1 MTITRYYLYVNWYK
15 FRIYENCLNY
25 ELMSENQ
32 MRKFLI
38 ILLIL
43 SSMSIPFAAA
53 HPFTEETVPSL
64 TSNSPTGVSEVIVYF
79 SEPVELDFSTIKVLD
94 SNGDQIDNK
103 DTSYYEGEGSLIVS
117 TPPLEDGV
125 YTVSTKVLSK
135 IDGHLVPDAFLF
147 AVGDAIVDPA
157 LLGKEKPS
165 ELIFLPEAG
174 ARFPGL
180 VGQTIVLGVVIASL
194 IIWGTQNKQ
203 LIKEELDKIEFFH
216 HGKFMSITGIGLG
229 LVFISNILMIAVQTI
244 RLEASPIDAIQ
255 TNFGTTWIIRMSI
268 TIILLGIWFGLDR
281 KKILTKK
288 NQIPLLI
295 ATLVL
300 IGTSSMIGHGA
311 ASGETSALVLDY
323 IHNLVAA
330 IWIGGI
336 FYFVFT
342 LLPTFSQLKE
352 PIREKMSLLLIPRF
366 SIAFI
371 IAIGVVIITGPTLM
385 WFLESDVGLIT
396 ESVFGQL
403 IILKIAIAAIMIGL
417 GGFFQF
423 RVQKNAEKN
432 LQSGKITVH
441 KKLKRSLKVDAAL
454 GIILLGV
461 VALLTNGTL
470 PAGEIQKV
478 DAQEIVY
485 GFKTVEF
492 TENAKFDIK
501 ISPFTSGVNTISVKV
516 SDFDGNQ
523 LYDSDQIKV
532 KLSNPSKSISPI
544 EVPMS
549 IEKFSDPIEYQ
560 GELTF
565 GFSGEW
571 QVEIETLRTENANES
586 IIMNLLVKPRLTNIQ
601 TQIIEYELPEDAKP
615 LFPLYDGGDSIW
627 ISDASA
633 PRLWQFSLDKQEFSS
648 YSFNGL
654 STIFLTQDNK
664 GRVWF
669 TDTPRNQI
677 GFIDTVTKQITTKT
691 IPKLDPVIS
700 ENSPIFIQAD
710 FDGNIW
716 VTIINKDRIVKYL
729 PELDVFEEIVLP
741 DKQSLPFALTI
752 DKDGKI
758 WYSTSGAGK
767 IGFIDPKDNQI
778 TQISSK
784 VPLEAPEDLIF
795 DNDGNLWI
803 AEHTGLAITKFNPVL
818 ETFERI
824 SVPDE
829 EALPFGMT
837 FDKYGNIWFAQH
849 TVDNIGVY
857 DPDNNNL
864 IEVPVP
870 TETSFVQF
878 MTTDGNDNVWF
889 VEQQSNKIGIIKI
902 IEIPVI
908 ASQIQET
915 NGFGLKYTEIASPLI
930 ALGIIATSLFYVKS
944 IQDKRRLNSL
954 INS

>member
-1 MTITRYYLYVNWYK
+1 MKKV
-15 FRIYENCLNY
+15 
-25 ELMSENQ
+25 
-32 MRKFLI
+32 LI

-43 SSMSIPFAAA
+43 SSMYIPFAAA
-53 HPFTEETVPSL
+53 HPFTEETIPSL
-64 TSNSPTGVSEVIVYF
+64 TSNSPTGISEVIVYF
-79 SEPVELDFSTIKVLD
+79 SEPVELGFSTLKVLD
-94 SNGDQIDNK
+94 NNGNQIDNK
-103 DTSYYEGEGSLIVS
+103 DTSYYEGDDSLIVS

-147 AVGDAIVDPA
+147 AVGNAIVDPS
-157 LLGKEKPS
+157 LLGQERPS

-180 VGQTIVLGVVIASL
+180 VGQTIVLGAVIASL

-203 LIKEELDKIEFFH
+203 LIRKELDKVESFH

-229 LVFISNILMIAVQTI
+229 LIFASNILMIAVQTI
-244 RLEASPIDAIQ
+244 RLETSPIEAIQ
-255 TNFGTTWIIRMSI
+255 TSFGTTWLIRMSI
-268 TIILLGIWFGLDR
+268 TVILLGIWFGLDR

-288 NQIPLLI
+288 NQIPMLI
-295 ATLVL
+295 TMLVL
-300 IGTSSMIGHGA
+300 IGTSSIIGHGA
-311 ASGETSALVLDY
+311 ASGETPALVLDY

-336 FYFVFT
+336 FYFVFI
-342 LLPTFSQLKE
+342 LLPTFTQLKE
-352 PIREKMSLLLIPRF
+352 PIREKMSLVVIPRF

-371 IAIGVVIITGPTLM
+371 IAVGVVIITGPTLL
-385 WFLESDVGLIT
+385 WFLESDVELIT
-396 ESVFGQL
+396 ESVYGQL
-403 IILKIAIAAIMIGL
+403 IIIKITIAAIMIGL

-441 KKLKRSLKVDAAL
+441 KKLKRTLKVDAAL

-492 TENAKFDIK
+492 TENAKFDIE
-501 ISPFTSGVNTISVKV
+501 ISPFTSGANAISVKV
-516 SDFDGNQ
+516 SDFDSNQ

-532 KLSNPSKSISPI
+532 KVSNPSKNISSI

-549 IEKFSDPIEYQ
+549 IKKLSDPIEHQ

-571 QVEIETLRTENANES
+571 QVEIEAQRTENANES

-615 LFPLYDGGDSIW
+615 LFPLYDGKDSIW
-627 ISDASA
+627 ISDASS
-633 PRLWQFSLDKQEFSS
+633 PRLWQFSLDTQEFSS
-648 YSFNGL
+648 YSFDGL
-654 STIFLTQDNK
+654 STVFLTQDNK
-664 GRVWF
+664 GRIWF

-677 GFIDTVTKQITTKT
+677 GFFDPDTKQITTKT

-700 ENSPIFIQAD
+700 ENKPIFIQAD

-716 VTIINKDRIVKYL
+716 ITIVNKYKILKYS
-729 PELDVFEEIVLP
+729 PELDVFEEIIFS
-741 DKQSLPFALTI
+741 DRESLPFALTI
-752 DKDGKI
+752 DEDGNI
-758 WYSTSGAGK
+758 WYSTSGSGE
-767 IGFIDPKDNQI
+767 IGFIDPKNNQM
-778 TQISSK
+778 TQISSE
-784 VPLEAPEDLIF
+784 VLLQAPEALIF
-795 DNDGNLWI
+795 DDDGNLWI
-803 AEHTGLAITKFNPVL
+803 AEHTGSAITKFNPVL

-857 DPDNNNL
+857 DPNNNNL

-870 TETSFVQF
+870 TETSFIQF
-878 MTTDGNDNVWF
+878 MTSDGNDNVWF
-889 VEQQSNKIGIIKI
+889 VEQQANKIGTVKI
-902 IEIPVI
+902 TEIPVI
-908 ASQIQET
+908 ASQVQTTSNFE
-915 NGFGLKYTEIASPLI
+915 LKYTEIASPLI
-930 ALGIIATSLFYVKS
+930 ALGIIATALFYVKS
-944 IQDKRRLNSL
+944 IHDKRRLNSL